1 MNIKHIMLY
10 AFTISIGVFAQN
22 SDSEWDYNEDA
33 DTESK
38 KTALTFINTSRVDDL
53 LDKKKRMNTNA
64 IKAFRIQIYSGN
76 RNGSVEAKNRFNK
89 LYPEV
94 LVETSYE
101 QPYFKTKVNAFRT
114 RLDAEKTLRNYKKHF
129 KSAFIFKESIAIDKL

>member
-1 MNIKHIMLY
+1 MKIKHIFRC
-10 AFTISIGVFAQN
+10 AFAISIGAFAQN
-22 SDSEWDYNEDA
+22 SDSKWDYNDT

-38 KTALTFINTSRVDDL
+38 KAELTFINTNRIEDL
-53 LDKKKRMNTNA
+53 LDKKKRMNTNT

-76 RNGSVEAKNRFNK
+76 RNGSTEAKNRFNK

-101 QPYFKTKVNAFRT
+101 QPYFKTKVNAFRSH
-114 RLDAEKTLRNYKKHF
+114 LDAEKTLKDYKKHF
-129 KSAFIFKESIAIDKL
+129 KNAFIFEETIAIDKL